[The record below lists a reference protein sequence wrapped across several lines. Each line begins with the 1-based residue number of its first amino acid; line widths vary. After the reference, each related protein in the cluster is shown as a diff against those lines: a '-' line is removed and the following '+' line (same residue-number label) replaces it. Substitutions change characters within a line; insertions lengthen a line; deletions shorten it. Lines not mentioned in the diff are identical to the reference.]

1 VAEEF
6 QQQLQFAVD
15 LVKRLPDQDFGQ
27 RVQVGVVSFHRAG
40 RRQFALG
47 ELREKQAVLDA
58 LLGIQHT
65 GGSTSVV
72 NGINLAIEEVEK
84 RRRKDA
90 RLVNFQPFYLNG
102 FYFTYLSDDGSG
114 FGWQQVGGKQSKL
127 KKEYIILLIIIK

>member
-1 VAEEF
+1 MNGIMRGENRQDKLINLPIRHSVAEEF

-15 LVKRLPDQDFGQ
+15 LVKRLTDQDFGQ

-90 RLVNFQPFYLNG
+90 RLVNFQPFL
-102 FYFTYLSDDGSG
+102 FKWFLFDI
-114 FGWQQVGGKQSKL
+114 FVR
-127 KKEYIILLIIIK
+127 